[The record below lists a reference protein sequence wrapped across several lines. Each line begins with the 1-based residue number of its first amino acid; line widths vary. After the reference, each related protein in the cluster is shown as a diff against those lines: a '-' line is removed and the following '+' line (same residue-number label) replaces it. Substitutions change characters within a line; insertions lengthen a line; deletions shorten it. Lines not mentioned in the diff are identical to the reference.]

1 MSDYG
6 EKKVFT
12 EVKGKFPKKS
22 NLIKQRNE
30 WKQLSYFRHGTWYRL
45 FQGGECNIISSKIF
59 PICL

>member
-6 EKKVFT
+6 EKKKVFT

-30 WKQLSYFRHGTWYRL
+30 
-45 FQGGECNIISSKIF
+45 
-59 PICL
+59 